1 MSKQELTDEERLQA
15 RRLRRAARQK
25 KQQERRKRA
34 QLATGRAFKGDPGH
48 RCKAKTRTTGE
59 PCPMHR
65 AILEHPETGKLY
77 RASTCFAHL
86 PTKVRKMFQ
95 LAEFGGKVPGTGGAR
110 LSTKRTVPEVMK
122 EMVEQEITAWL
133 KPYFDSL
140 HATKPIVVGNGR
152 HARIEHV
159 PDMRARTQAAEAVLD
174 RLYGKAKQQT
184 ELTGLDG
191 GPIEVEVPTG
201 KDRQLAV
208 AQILADAGAL
218 PDQQEKVKKTAVAA
232 RAASRN

>member
-1 MSKQELTDEERLQA
+1 MAAEESAYEKRKERKRRQRL
-15 RRLRRAARQK
+15 ARQK

-34 QLATGRAFKGDPGH
+34 QMISGKAFKGDPDH
-48 RCKAKTRTTGE
+48 RCRAKTRTTGE

-77 RASTCFAHL
+77 RAATCFAHL
-86 PTKVRKMFQ
+86 PPKVRKMFG
-95 LAEFGGKVPGTGGAR
+95 APEFGGKVPGTGGAR
-110 LSTKRTVPEVMK
+110 LRKTTVPEALQQ
-122 EMVEQEITAWL
+122 MVEQELSTWI

-140 HATKPIVVGNGR
+140 NAMKPIVVGNGR

-184 ELTGLDG
+184 ELTGAGG
-191 GPIEVEVPTG
+191 GPVEVTVPN
-201 KDRQLAV
+201 DRERQVEV
-208 AQILADAGAL
+208 AQILAAAGAL
-218 PDQQEKVKKTAVAA
+218 PDQETKLKKTAMAA
-232 RAASRN
+232 RAADTN